1 MKSCVLNE
9 QKLISD
15 VLSGWSM
22 HPKGRARVIAK
33 LLLLGE
39 CPSEDECWAVLGWM
53 FEWACVWVCRKN
65 VMVDEI
71 AGFGG
76 LNFFFP

>member
-1 MKSCVLNE
+1 MWMDEKLCNPVPNNR

-33 LLLLGE
+33 WRMNVVAPVTWFTMGQTGFHGL
-39 CPSEDECWAVLGWM
+39 
-53 FEWACVWVCRKN
+53 VCSQLQ
-65 VMVDEI
+65 
-71 AGFGG
+71 GG
-76 LNFFFP
+76 LAK

>member
-1 MKSCVLNE
+1 
-9 QKLISD
+9 
-15 VLSGWSM
+15 
-22 HPKGRARVIAK
+22 
-33 LLLLGE
+33 
-39 CPSEDECWAVLGWM
+39 M